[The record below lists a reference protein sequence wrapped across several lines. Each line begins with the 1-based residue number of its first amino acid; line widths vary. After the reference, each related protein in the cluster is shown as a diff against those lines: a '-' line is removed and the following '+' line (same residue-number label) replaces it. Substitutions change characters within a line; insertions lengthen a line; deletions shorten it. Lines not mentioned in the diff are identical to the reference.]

1 MNFSNLK
8 IKEINCVV
16 KFTAKKMNFTTQN
29 RNNHIIGI
37 HLSGSAV
44 HYFKN
49 QKFTISENCIY
60 FLNQKDD
67 YNVKVLEKGVAFSVH
82 FTTYEP
88 IDTESFCIKTAKA
101 NEIVRLMNLIEKGFL
116 SKNDELGLMSY
127 VYGLCSELNR
137 IYQKSYFPK
146 DKRMIAAEK
155 YINIHFAENDC
166 LTEAAKQSTLT
177 RRRFNDLFKNCF
189 GLTPN
194 RYLIGLK
201 IDYAK
206 NLIST
211 NYFSIPQIAEMC
223 GFSDIYYFYKV
234 FKNETGTTPAKYK
247 KERGFRHI
255 LGLWKE

>member
-1 MNFSNLK
+1 MNF
-8 IKEINCVV
+8 V
-16 KFTAKKMNFTTQN
+16 TQN
-29 RNNHIIGI
+29 RSYHIIGI

-67 YNVKVLEKGVAFSVH
+67 YKVKVLEKGVAFSVH
-82 FTTYEP
+82 FTTCEP

-101 NEIVRLMNLIEKGFL
+101 NEVVRLLSLIEKEFL
-116 SKNDELGLMSY
+116 LKNNELGLMSD
-127 VYGLCSELNR
+127 VYGLCSELNKL
-137 IYQKSYFPK
+137 YQKSYFPK

-155 YINIHFAENDC
+155 YINTHFSENDC
-166 LTEAAKQSTLT
+166 LAEAAKQSTLT
-177 RRRFNDLFKNCF
+177 RRRFNDLFKSCF

-194 RYLIGLK
+194 RYLVGLK

-211 NYFSIPQIAEMC
+211 NYFSISQISEMC

-234 FKNETGTTPAKYK
+234 FKSETGTTPAEYK
-247 KERGFRHI
+247 KYDTA
-255 LGLWKE
+255 KK

>member
-67 YNVKVLEKGVAFSVH
+67 YNVKVLEKGAAFSVH
-82 FTTYEP
+82 FTTYAP
-88 IDTESFCIKTAKA
+88 LDTESFCISIPKTKA
-101 NEIVRLMNLIEKGFL
+101 NEIERLLNLIEKGFL
-116 SKNDELGLMSY
+116 SKNNELGLMSD

-155 YINIHFAENDC
+155 YINIHFTENDC
-166 LTEAAKQSTLT
+166 LTEAAKQSALT
-177 RRRFNDLFKNCF
+177 RRRFNDLFKSCF

-194 RYLIGLK
+194 RYLISLK

-211 NYFSIPQIAEMC
+211 NYFSISQISEMC
-223 GFSDIYYFYKV
+223 GFSDIYYFCKV

-247 KERGFRHI
+247 RFDTSFRF
-255 LGLWKE
+255 L

>member
-1 MNFSNLK
+1 MSSLDFGDLK
-8 IKEINCVV
+8 IKEIDCVV
-16 KFTAKKMNFTTQN
+16 KFTAENMNFVTQN
-29 RNNHIIGI
+29 RDNHIVGI

-44 HYFKN
+44 HYFEN
-49 QKFTISENCIY
+49 QKFTIDKDCIY

-67 YNVKVLEKGVAFSVH
+67 YKVKVLEKGVAFSVH

-101 NEIVRLMNLIEKGFL
+101 TEIVRLLRLIEKEFL
-116 SKNDELGLMSY
+116 SKNNELSLMSR
-127 VYGLCSELNR
+127 VYALCSELNK

-146 DKRMIAAEK
+146 DKRMLNAEK
-155 YINIHFAENDC
+155 YINTHFAENAC
-166 LTEAAKQSTLT
+166 LAEAAKQSTLT
-177 RRRFNDLFKNCF
+177 RRRFNDLFKSCF

-194 RYLIGLK
+194 RYLTGLK

-206 NLIST
+206 HLIST

-234 FKNETGTTPAKYK
+234 FKSETGITPAEYK
-247 KERGFRHI
+247 KNFR
-255 LGLWKE
+255 KN

>member
-8 IKEINCVV
+8 IKEIDCVI
-16 KFTAKKMNFTTQN
+16 KFTAEKTRFETKN

-37 HLSGSAV
+37 HLSGSSV

-49 QKFTISENCIY
+49 RKFTIDENCVY

-67 YNVKVLEKGVAFSVH
+67 YKVKVLEKGVAFSVH

-101 NEIVRLMNLIEKGFL
+101 NEIVRLLNLIEKGFL
-116 SKNDELGLMSY
+116 SKNNELGLMSD

-166 LTEAAKQSTLT
+166 LTEAAKQSALT
-177 RRRFNDLFKNCF
+177 RRRFNELFKACF

-194 RYLIGLK
+194 KYLTSLK
-201 IDYAK
+201 IEYAK

-211 NYFSIPQIAEMC
+211 NYFSISQIAEMC
-223 GFSDIYYFYKV
+223 GFSDVYYFCKV
-234 FKNETGTTPAKYK
+234 FKTETGTTPAKYK
-247 KERGFRHI
+247 RFDTSFRF
-255 LGLWKE
+255 L

>member
-8 IKEINCVV
+8 IKEIDCVI
-16 KFTAKKMNFTTQN
+16 KYTAEEMSFTTQN
-29 RNNHIIGI
+29 RHNHIIGI

-44 HYFKN
+44 HYFKD
-49 QKFTISENCIY
+49 QKFTISENCVY
-60 FLNQKDD
+60 FLNQTDD
-67 YNVKVLEKGVAFSVH
+67 YKVNVLEKGVAFSVH

-101 NEIVRLMNLIEKGFL
+101 NEIVRLLNLIEKEFL
-116 SKNDELGLMSY
+116 SKNNELGLMSD

-166 LTEAAKQSTLT
+166 LSEAAKQSTLT

-194 RYLIGLK
+194 RYLTSLK
-201 IDYAK
+201 INYAK

-211 NYFSIPQIAEMC
+211 NYFSISQIAEMC

-234 FKNETGTTPAKYK
+234 FKSEIGTTPAEYK
-247 KERGFRHI
+247 KNIG
-255 LGLWKE
+255 KY